1 MIIDGIEFRPVR
13 KHYRVIPDYYVS
25 KCAKVWNSKRKRYVK
40 PYASYRTKK
49 SDGSPPKCMEF
60 SMMVDETVFD
70 DCKYVSKRKDGRLEL
85 KIKLHLAVKDAWEP
99 YEDYLNTLSKEELIE
114 LAKKTMLVDH
124 VNDNPLDNSL
134 ENLNY
139 SDPWNNSNHRK
150 NWVDKG

>member
-25 KCAKVWNSKRKRYVK
+25 KCAKVWNSKRERYVK

-49 SDGSPPKCMEF
+49 SDGAPPKCMEF

-85 KIKLHLAVKDAWEP
+85 KIKLHHAVKDAWDP
-99 YEDYLNTLSKEELIE
+99 WDNHVKKMSREELE
-114 LAKKTMLVDH
+114 AYALESMLIDH
-124 VNDNPLDNSL
+124 MDDDPLNNVF
-134 ENLNY
+134 ENLQY
-139 SDPWNNSNHRK
+139 STPLKNSNHRK
-150 NWVDKG
+150 KWVDKG